1 MHLSRLTLNALFV
14 SNAANTTAFH
24 HNSHYWLLLHMS
36 LVQCGQHQTFPLFLL
51 SMSYFFRKSDVIS
64 KFKSRPQ
71 ADRCETNKRLLAI
84 YSARTLCSEILYIN
98 NVLNLVL
105 GTRISAPF
113 RVVIKTLGSLLLRN
127 VTGSFANMQFS
138 KKLVSST
145 VYIVLL
151 YVSVLYFCFHYFKL
165 LLCSR
170 MHRM

>member
-1 MHLSRLTLNALFV
+1 
-14 SNAANTTAFH
+14 
-24 HNSHYWLLLHMS
+24 
-36 LVQCGQHQTFPLFLL
+36 
-51 SMSYFFRKSDVIS
+51 MSYFFRKSDVIS

-84 YSARTLCSEILYIN
+84 YSARTLCFEILYIN

-105 GTRISAPF
+105 GARISAPF
-113 RVVIKTLGSLLLRN
+113 GVVIKTLGSLLLRN
-127 VTGSFANMQFS
+127 ATGSFANMQFS

-151 YVSVLYFCFHYFKL
+151 YVSALYFCFHHFKL